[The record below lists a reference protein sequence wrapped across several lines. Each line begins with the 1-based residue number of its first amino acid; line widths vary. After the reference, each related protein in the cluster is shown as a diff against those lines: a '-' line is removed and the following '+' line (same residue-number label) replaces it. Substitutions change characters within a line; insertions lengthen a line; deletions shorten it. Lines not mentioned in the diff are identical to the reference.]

1 MIKLVLLIG
10 IIYGIF
16 WITSPEGKAYTDS
29 VSATVTQKGVR
40 GLMETTWCG
49 ERGCDPTSGSPD
61 KDVSP
66 DPANKSKR

>member
-29 VSATVTQKGVR
+29 VSATIKQKGVR

-49 ERGCDPTSGSPD
+49 ERGCDAAPATLG